1 MINKHDYNHQ
11 NQLFFLIYNKMLSK
25 GLILYRMIKINYKI
39 MIYISNVYI
48 IFNSKNISYNF
59 INLI

>member
-11 NQLFFLIYNKMLSK
+11 NWLFLIYNKLLSK

-48 IFNSKNISYNF
+48 IFNSKNISYNI